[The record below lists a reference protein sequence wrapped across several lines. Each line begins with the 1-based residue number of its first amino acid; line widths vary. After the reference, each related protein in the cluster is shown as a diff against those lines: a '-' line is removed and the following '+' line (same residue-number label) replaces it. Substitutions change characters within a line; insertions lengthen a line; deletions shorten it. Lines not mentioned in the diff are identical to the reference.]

1 MARVSVGTN
10 GASVSTKQG
19 DKKNSV
25 RTTVSVNKKGK
36 VTTTNTIKTGNVST
50 RLKNGKVTGIS
61 LNIGG
66 SSSKKKKS
74 K

>member
-19 DKKNSV
+19 DSKNSV

-36 VTTTNTIKTGNVST
+36 VTTTNTVKTGNVST
-50 RLKNGKVTGIS
+50 RLKNGKVTGVS
-61 LNIGG
+61 FSFGS
-66 SSSKKKKS
+66 SSSKKKKT